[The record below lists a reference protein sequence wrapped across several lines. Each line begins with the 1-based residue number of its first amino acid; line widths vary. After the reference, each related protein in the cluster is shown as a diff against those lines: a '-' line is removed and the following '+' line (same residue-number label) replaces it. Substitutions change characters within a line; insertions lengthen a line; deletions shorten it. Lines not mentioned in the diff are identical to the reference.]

1 LSLVRRCAV
10 CHTLHVVRRFLA
22 VSGGLAARGSSC
34 SFATAVVCALSVSSL
49 FACGAAPTV
58 DVGTEYG
65 EAIAPPAQ
73 TAAAAPADVAVT
85 PAPVGSLV
93 EGGTTP
99 VACEAAF
106 EACGGRLAGT
116 WTVEDTCNS
125 ETTSRKALQIW
136 GQTFMGLDATACW
149 DAVQGVSS
157 KWTGQLVFDQ
167 GLASDERQ
175 RADTIEM
182 DLSASCVSATFG
194 VTVRPDQM
202 PAVCGSLTDNSTS
215 CSSTGGVC
223 RCSSRRVNPQNA
235 TGVYGVLGTSVAIG
249 PMGSPPAFYD
259 YCVKDDQLI
268 WRDPASARHLVLRR
282 TAEAVSPVD
291 PEYPR

>member
-1 LSLVRRCAV
+1 
-10 CHTLHVVRRFLA
+10 VVRFLA
-22 VSGGLAARGSSC
+22 VSRGLATRGSSIG
-34 SFATAVVCALSVSSL
+34 SFAKAVVRALGLSSL
-49 FACGAAPTV
+49 LACGAAPTV

-65 EAIAPPAQ
+65 DVIDPPA
-73 TAAAAPADVAVT
+73 TAVAATPADVVAT
-85 PAPVGSLV
+85 PGPFDSLV
-93 EGGTTP
+93 DPATAP
-99 VACEAAF
+99 VACQAAF
-106 EACGGRLAGT
+106 EPCGGLLAGT

-167 GLASDERQ
+167 GRATDGRQ

-182 DLSASCVSATFG
+182 DLSAPCVSATFG

-202 PAVCGSLTDNSTS
+202 PAVCGSLTDDSTS

-235 TGVYGVLGTSVAIG
+235 TGVYGVLGKSVAIG
-249 PMGSPPAFYD
+249 TPPDFYD
-259 YCVKDDQLI
+259 YCVTGDQLI

-282 TAEAVSPVD
+282 TAAAVSTVD